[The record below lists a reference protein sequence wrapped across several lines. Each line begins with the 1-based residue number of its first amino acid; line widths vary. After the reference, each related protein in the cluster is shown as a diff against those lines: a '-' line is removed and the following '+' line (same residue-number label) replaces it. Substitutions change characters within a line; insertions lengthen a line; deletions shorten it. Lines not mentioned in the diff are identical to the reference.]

1 MPSGGTGL
9 SKVGAFVVLQG
20 AVGFEAFELG
30 ITETS
35 GETGVG
41 LYDGALKSSSEY
53 RRCHSC
59 LVQFCSVP

>member
-9 SKVGAFVVLQG
+9 SKVEAFVVLQG

-41 LYDGALKSSSEY
+41 LYDCALKSSS
-53 RRCHSC
+53 
-59 LVQFCSVP
+59 